1 MILKYT
7 AEFPYENP
15 VLEIAKKHTN
25 RVPVFPRH
33 FKKEQ
38 ILAAS
43 INYIPVIL
51 IRKTILK
58 PEI

>member
-1 MILKYT
+1 MTLKYM

-33 FKKEQ
+33 FKKRTNSS
-38 ILAAS
+38 S
-43 INYIPVIL
+43 INKLHTGYTYREKNI
-51 IRKTILK
+51 
-58 PEI
+58 